1 MNYVEI
7 PQPKTVLSVEE
18 FLTSLDKT
26 NPTFQMVE
34 RALTFPGNKIGCIYK
49 KDSQLCEMVM
59 GRKSVSRLPIVDK
72 PLQVVIEAGDFH
84 EVITGA
90 LYSYHFVLSGGDPN
104 ARNSLIW
111 GELYCRAGYGYYFTG
126 AYGNDRSVII
136 SENDYKPDS
145 FDKDLLIRLGF
156 GF

>member
-1 MNYVEI
+1 MNPVEI
-7 PQPKTVLSVEE
+7 PQPRIILSVEE
-18 FLTSLDKT
+18 FLASLDKT

-34 RALTFPGNKIGCIYK
+34 RALTFPNNKTRCIYK

-84 EVITGA
+84 EAIIGA
-90 LYSYHFVLSGGDPN
+90 MYSYHFVSLGGDVDMYK
-104 ARNSLIW
+104 SFMW
-111 GELYCRAGYGYYFTG
+111 WDLYCRSGYGYYFTG

-156 GF
+156 DF